1 MENSTTDSQNPKT
14 AGLNSK
20 SLPLNNRV
28 ETGLSRLL
36 ADPSIQA
43 RIQGNIGY
51 LCHSASVTP
60 GLEHGALALK
70 RLFGPRLKAL
80 FAPQH
85 GFATDAQDNMIESPH
100 FYHPY
105 LQLPVY
111 SLYSETR
118 VPTPQMLEHIDTL
131 VIDLQDNGTRVYT
144 YIWTMVLVLEAC
156 ARAGVG
162 VVILDRPNP
171 LGGTRVEGNIS
182 EMEFRSFIGWR
193 PLPMRHGM
201 TIGEVARFASAHWGM
216 DAPLDVVPMSGWQRA
231 FGFSEC
237 GLPWVLPSPNF
248 PTPDT
253 AMVYPGTVLL
263 EGTNISE
270 GRGTTRPFELIGHPN
285 LQAFPFCESFNQRLN
300 KMGLKG
306 CMLRPAAFIPT
317 FDKFQGQVC
326 QGLQIHIADSR
337 ACNPWELGQW
347 LLHSL
352 YRELGLL
359 LEWRQPPFEYVEDIL
374 PIDLL
379 NGSANFRAWVEKQ
392 GSRDELLGLQYA
404 GYPEFMDRRSEVL
417 LYG

>member
-1 MENSTTDSQNPKT
+1 MGNSSRKT
-14 AGLNSK
+14 GEWNLK
-20 SLPLNNRV
+20 LLPLTNRV
-28 ETGLSRLL
+28 DTGLARLL
-36 ADPSIQA
+36 ADSSLQA
-43 RIQGNIGY
+43 RMQGNIGY

-85 GFATDAQDNMIESPH
+85 GSATDAQDNMIESPH
-100 FYHPY
+100 FFHPF

-118 VPTPQMLEHIDTL
+118 VPTPQMLEPIDTL
-131 VIDLQDNGTRVYT
+131 IIDLQDNGTRVYT
-144 YIWTMVLVLEAC
+144 YIWTMVLALEAC
-156 ARAGVG
+156 AKAGVR

-171 LGGTRVEGNIS
+171 LGGIRVEGPIS
-182 EMEFRSFIGWR
+182 EMAFRSFIGWR

-216 DAPLDVVPMSGWQRA
+216 DVPLEVVPMSGWRRA

-253 AMVYPGTVLL
+253 AWVYPGTVLL

-285 LQAFPFCESFNQRLN
+285 LQAFPFCESFNQRLD
-300 KMGLKG
+300 KRGLKG
-306 CMLRPAAFIPT
+306 CILRPAAFIPT

-326 QGLQIHIADSR
+326 QGFQVHVTDPS

-352 YRELGLL
+352 FRELGPAFA
-359 LEWRQPPFEYVEDIL
+359 WRQPPFEYVDDIL

-379 NGSANFRAWVEKQ
+379 NGNAQLRGWVETQ
-392 GSRDELLGLQYA
+392 GALDELRHIQYL

-417 LYG
+417 LYA